1 MKILTWN
8 LERLQKNRKEA
19 ILRIVESQNADIL
32 ILTETSSEINPGKGY
47 QNIATGNLESGYDG
61 INYKTGENRT
71 TIWTKYPIKTQWETY
86 DKFTS
91 VCAEVATEF
100 GLLTIY
106 GTIIGVFGGKGER
119 FKNDFEKQSKDFE
132 KLKGNICIA
141 GDLNI
146 TLSGYAYP
154 SHEARNQLKEIIQRL
169 DLCCPTASLDKN
181 VDHILLSNSFVEN
194 RNIEVT
200 IWNEDL
206 TLSDH
211 IGICLRIE

>member
-19 ILRIVESQNADIL
+19 ILRIVENQHADIL
-32 ILTETSSEINPGKGY
+32 ILTETSSEINPGKEY
-47 QNIATGNLESGYDG
+47 HTIATENLESGYDG
-61 INYKTGENRT
+61 ITYKAGENRT
-71 TIWTKYPIKTQWETY
+71 TIWTKYPIKTQRVTY

-91 VCAEVATEF
+91 VCVDVETEF

-119 FKNDFEKQSKDFE
+119 FKNDFEKQSKDFV
-132 KLKGNICIA
+132 KLEGNICIA
-141 GDLNI
+141 GDMNT
-146 TLSGYAYP
+146 TLSGYVYP
-154 SHEARNQLKEIIQRL
+154 SHDARNKLKEIIQRM

-181 VDHILLSNSFVEN
+181 VDHILLSNSFVGN
-194 RNIEVT
+194 RKIGVT
-200 IWNEDL
+200 LWNEDL

-211 IGICLRIE
+211 IGICLSIE

>member
-1 MKILTWN
+1 MKILIWN

-19 ILRIVESQNADIL
+19 IVRIVESNNADIL
-32 ILTETSSEINPGKGY
+32 ILTETSSKINPGKGY
-47 QNIATGNLESGYDG
+47 QNIATENLESGFDG
-61 INYKTGENRT
+61 INYKSGENRT
-71 TIWTKYPIKTQWETY
+71 SIWTKYPIKNQRETY

-91 VCAEVATEF
+91 VCGEVETEF

-106 GTIIGVFGGKGER
+106 GTIIGVFGGKSER
-119 FKNDFEKQSKDFE
+119 FKDDFEKQSKDFE
-132 KLKGNICIA
+132 KLEGNICIA

-146 TLSGYAYP
+146 TLSGYVYP
-154 SHEARNQLKEIIQRL
+154 SHDARNQLNEIIQRL
-169 DLCCPTASLDKN
+169 DLSCPTATIDKN
-181 VDHILLSNSFVEN
+181 VDHILLSNNFVHN
-194 RNIEVT
+194 RKMEIS